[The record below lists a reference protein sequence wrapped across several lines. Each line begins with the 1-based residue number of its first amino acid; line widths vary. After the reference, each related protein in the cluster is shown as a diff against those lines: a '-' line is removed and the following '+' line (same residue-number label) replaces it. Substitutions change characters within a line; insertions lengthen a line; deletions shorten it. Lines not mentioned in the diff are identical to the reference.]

1 MYDIPSLSLVYR
13 LMADSPVL
21 GRGETVKVREEV
33 EDVSSTIYCRVYYIL
48 LKLLTMVMMCKL
60 IIV

>member
-1 MYDIPSLSLVYR
+1 
-13 LMADSPVL
+13 MADLPVL

>member
-33 EDVSSTIYCRVYYIL
+33 EDVSSTIIL
-48 LKLLTMVMMCKL
+48 QGLLYFAEAVNNGND
-60 IIV
+60 V